1 MPALQIFKQLSTRP
15 FAGDDLQIVC
25 LVLASYRLIQFVCL
39 LPIIIDQVV
48 SRMQGNDLI
57 INGFANHCPQYFS
70 NNAADYLV
78 ITVDDQGS
86 GFEVTRN
93 TFGLTFA
100 GIAALYMVIDVAWIL
115 AVWSAACMGTP
126 TEPMGRDEYL
136 RPLLIFKIF
145 AVNIFP
151 ILLLVFGVLQI
162 AATRKDN
169 YGCFEETPVYY
180 PDKGAMYALFSILLV
195 TYALELLI
203 WPTIIT
209 NKFIR
214 YLRGGSRLK
223 NLGLDRNSTHS
234 KGKRLESCLGGIL
247 KCVSVLCCNKAGG
260 HDLKNKGELKD
271 FASNLMEF
279 ANNDTKVDVTLSDM
293 YVGLKMLARVQGER
307 RVEAIRNLHKASLN
321 KDIEE
326 TVVVDPGDYTKTS
339 VTDRRALLITPA
351 RNRNSILT
359 LKANDED
366 EGFYVVEKNVLSP
379 SNEDDVRILKNAAH
393 FSIYAQYI
401 YFHVRDVATMDFGL
415 AEDSTSFFR
424 DIETIL
430 EDHSYSMASVGMEQT
445 QLMHANF
452 FNGICQTPYAILLDG
467 SVKSVVVAVRGT
479 SSLEDWVVDLQYV
492 PLPLD
497 QVGKVVGYGPA
508 LEGHHC
514 HKGVLSRAK
523 WLYNDIKKNR
533 VLKRLFSD
541 ESPYRNY
548 DLTVVGH
555 SLGGGCAQVL
565 SLMLRPSY
573 PTLKCFAYEPP
584 GCILDDKLAGEC
596 EEFITSIVRNDDLV
610 PRITQQN
617 LETLRDEFFDVVARM
632 KISKIKVFQDVRVP
646 CADEDLQ
653 RRNAGVLYPKGQAS
667 RDTPFYSQIRKFRTE
682 RAEKNKQGEV
692 SVKLYIPGKLIHVV
706 DAPGSETTK
715 YVPYW
720 ANRYDFNQV
729 VLSKS
734 MLSDHAI
741 PDLVSI
747 LKSIDLEEYHEHAT
761 FQTSDVTEET
771 KYRFIGEFICCSY
784 PHGKVPLILT
794 LSSII
799 AIILSILSNQV
810 CKFVTRTT
818 TIVYPNGTTVPGTG
832 VSAGLYSY
840 ALQQCI
846 NPNACDRSDAED
858 LEDSKYCQPYP
869 GIVERDS
876 NWTASNVFSALSV
889 VFGVLG
895 IVILSFSTCTKMK
908 RNKWIIGCVL
918 FLMATLSQGLQFLF
932 LNSDLCKTWTHPIT
946 GALSIADC
954 SLSTGGYY
962 GVSAT
967 VLWFVSA
974 VGCAHMTRSLG

>member
-1 MPALQIFKQLSTRP
+1 MCSYPSNFLTAKTSQICRRCKSSNSCRRGHLQEMVSSQLFDLTYGAGMLQTSSTAKLTLFMPDLCGA
-15 FAGDDLQIVC
+15 DLQIVC
-25 LVLASYRLIQFVCL
+25 LVLGSYRLIQFVCL
-39 LPIIIDQVV
+39 LPLIIDQVV
-48 SRMQGNDLI
+48 KRMRGNDLL
-57 INGFANHCPQYFS
+57 INGFASHCPQYFS
-70 NNAADYLV
+70 NNATDYLI
-78 ITVDDQGS
+78 ITVDEQGN

-151 ILLLVFGVLQI
+151 ILLLVVGVLRV
-162 AATRKDN
+162 AETREDN
-169 YGCFEETPVYY
+169 YGCLEETPLYY
-180 PDKGAMYALFSILLV
+180 PDEGVMYALFSILLV
-195 TYALELLI
+195 TYSLELLI
-203 WPTIIT
+203 WPMIIT
-209 NKFIR
+209 NKVIR

-247 KCVSVLCCNKAGG
+247 KCISVLCCNKAGG
-260 HDLKNKGELKD
+260 HDLKNQGELKD

-279 ANNDTKVDVTLSDM
+279 ANNDTKIDVTLSDM

-307 RVEAIRNLHKASLN
+307 RVDAIRNLHKSSEN
-321 KDIEE
+321 KAVDE
-326 TVVVDPGDYTKTS
+326 TAVVFPGGDSNSS
-339 VTDRRALLITPA
+339 VTDRRALLSTPA

-359 LKANDED
+359 LKANDD
-366 EGFYVVEKNVLSP
+366 GEGFFVVEKKVLSP
-379 SNEDDVRILKNAAH
+379 SNKDDLNILKTAAH
-393 FSIYAQYI
+393 FSIYAMHI
-401 YFHVRDVATMDFGL
+401 YFHVRDVATLDFGV
-415 AEDSTSFFR
+415 AQDSTSFFR
-424 DIETIL
+424 DIETLL
-430 EDHSYSMASVGMEQT
+430 EDHSYSMARVGLEQT

-452 FNGICQTPYAILLDG
+452 FNGICQTPYAILLDN
-467 SVKSVVVAVRGT
+467 SIKSVVITVRGT
-479 SSLEDWVVDLQYV
+479 SSLEDWVIDLQYV

-497 QVGKVVGYGPA
+497 KVGKVCGYGSA

-541 ESPYRNY
+541 QSPYKHY

-584 GCILDDKLAGEC
+584 GCILDDTLAGEC

-617 LETLRDEFFDVVARM
+617 LETLRDEFFDVIARM
-632 KISKIKVFQDVRVP
+632 KISKIKVFQDVRVQCP
-646 CADEDLQ
+646 DHDLQ
-653 RRNAGVLYPKGQAS
+653 RRNARVLYPKGQAS
-667 RDTPFYSQIRKFRTE
+667 RDTPFYAQIREFRKE

-706 DAPGSETTK
+706 DTPGAETTK

-720 ANRYDFNQV
+720 ASRYDFNQV

-741 PDLVSI
+741 PALVGI
-747 LKSIDLEEYHEHAT
+747 LKNIDLEENHELAL
-761 FQTSDVTEET
+761 FQTNDKTEET
-771 KYRFIGEFICCSY
+771 KYRFIGDFVCCSY
-784 PHGKVPLILT
+784 PHGKIPLFLT
-794 LSSII
+794 MLSII
-799 AIILSILSNQV
+799 ALILSILSNQV
-810 CKFVTRTT
+810 CKFVSRTT
-818 TIVYPNGTTVPGTG
+818 TIIYPNGKNTIDSSFPISLTP
-832 VSAGLYSY
+832 LCLLPYSISS
-840 ALQQCI
+840 LMT
-846 NPNACDRSDAED
+846 
-858 LEDSKYCQPYP
+858 LM
-869 GIVERDS
+869 
-876 NWTASNVFSALSV
+876 
-889 VFGVLG
+889 
-895 IVILSFSTCTKMK
+895 STM
-908 RNKWIIGCVL
+908 N
-918 FLMATLSQGLQFLF
+918 
-932 LNSDLCKTWTHPIT
+932 LNSLI
-946 GALSIADC
+946 
-954 SLSTGGYY
+954 
-962 GVSAT
+962 
-967 VLWFVSA
+967 
-974 VGCAHMTRSLG
+974 